1 MAHAD
6 GFSLYHYR
14 ATVIRVVDGDT
25 AWLKVDC
32 GFRIYAEASYRIV
45 GMNAPEINKG
55 TFEERA
61 EGGRSK
67 AELERLVGPP
77 GSPVFVE
84 TLKDT
89 QSFGRYLARVYAPGA
104 SGELIDVA
112 AAMVA
117 SGHAARG

>member
-6 GFSLYHYR
+6 GFNLYHYR
-14 ATVIRVVDGDT
+14 ATVVRVIDGDT
-25 AWLKVDC
+25 AWLRIDHGK
-32 GFRIYAEASYRIV
+32 RIYSDDSFRIV

-77 GSPVFVE
+77 GSPVYVE

-89 QSFGRYLARVYAPGA
+89 QSFGRYLARVYAPGE

-117 SGHAARG
+117 SGHATRG